1 MPTVA
6 YMFDMTG
13 KAAIVTGG
21 ATHLGRAMATAL
33 CELGASVT
41 IASRRAALCEQV
53 AAQLQDEDYDC
64 VGAGCDVTSEQEVDA
79 LVDGVTAR
87 TGRLDVMVCNA
98 GGSGDLPSTYVP
110 NSSVE
115 EFMNT
120 IDINLKGAYL
130 CAQAAARVMVKQR
143 SGSIIT
149 IGSIHGFTTS
159 DKRFYDGL
167 DMRRGGV
174 AYQTSKGGVIQLTR
188 NLAGELGE
196 YGVTANCISPGQ
208 IPHARRERRDR
219 REVPPK
225 PANPPHRRPRRPQ
238 GRRRPA
244 SLPRRRMDH
253 RPQPRSRRRLD
264 HLVRGVV
271 P

>member
-1 MPTVA
+1 MPTVTD
-6 YMFDMTG
+6 MFDMTG

-53 AAQLQDEDYDC
+53 AAQLRDEGYDC
-64 VGAGCDVTSEQEVDA
+64 VGAGCDVTSEEDVND
-79 LVDGVTAR
+79 LVDVVTAR

-115 EFMNT
+115 EFMST

-208 IPHARRERRDR
+208 IPTPGANAEIVERFRLNQPIPRTGAPDDLKGA
-219 REVPPK
+219 VALLAS
-225 PANPPHRRPRRPQ
+225 PAGAWITGHN
-238 GRRRPA
+238 
-244 SLPRRRMDH
+244 
-253 RPQPRSRRRLD
+253 
-264 HLVRGVV
+264 LVVDGGWTIW
-271 P
+271 